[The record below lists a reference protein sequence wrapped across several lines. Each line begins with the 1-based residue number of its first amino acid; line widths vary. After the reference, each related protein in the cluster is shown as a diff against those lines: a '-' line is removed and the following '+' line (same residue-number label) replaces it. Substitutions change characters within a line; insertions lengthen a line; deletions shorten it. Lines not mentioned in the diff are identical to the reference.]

1 MKTDR
6 ILNEEETE
14 QRENYVFTLISAT
27 ESPSGI
33 RQVQNYCT
41 TNVQKVCSPFEL
53 PELWRTRCSLHRRVQ
68 SEPSVDTESQT

>member
-1 MKTDR
+1 MKTER
-6 ILNEEETE
+6 ILAEDETE
-14 QRENYVFTLISAT
+14 RNTFSLLYT

-33 RQVQNYCT
+33 RQVQNYCI
-41 TNVQKVCSPFEL
+41 TNVQKVCSPFEW